1 MSSIVLTD
9 KFAKEVEKFFVWASV
24 GYSVQDISGD
34 TKVWSLSLLKSFDEP
49 ARNKLETFIKE
60 LMKKYT
66 ISMGDEIVEDF
77 KLFAKAYKEAP
88 KVKKETKAKLTK
100 EPKKVVQKG
109 HVNDK
114 MKTEP
119 KKTDIVVDANLD
131 TSDTWHLE
139 TLEFDTR
146 QLVKAFGTPLKNGG
160 NEGDEHKYEWKLK
173 VLGTEGVY
181 TIYDFINEDGSYDD
195 FDEAEWYLGGD
206 NENKENIQK
215 IIKYIINCEGKNHE
229 VKELTVVKEVK
240 KSVTVKKEVK
250 QPEIVKKVKETETL
264 KDLFGDE
271 DDNAFSFNKG
281 KDDNLVFDQASNEDS
296 DEDIVLDLNDLDN
309 LDEDFEF

>member
-24 GYSVQDISGD
+24 GYSVQDINGD
-34 TKVWSLSLLKSFDEP
+34 AKVWSLSLLKSFDEP

-88 KVKKETKAKLTK
+88 KVKKETKTKLTKQDKK
-100 EPKKVVQKG
+100 EPKKIVQKG
-109 HVNDK
+109 NVDEEK
-114 MKTEP
+114 KTEP

-146 QLVKAFGTPLKNGG
+146 QLIKAFGTPLKNGG
-160 NEGDEHKYEWKLK
+160 KNGGKEGDEHKYEWKLK

-206 NENKENIQK
+206 NENTENIQK
-215 IIKYIINCEGKNHE
+215 IIKYIINCEGKKPEVVKKE
-229 VKELTVVKEVK
+229 VKEP
-240 KSVTVKKEVK
+240 VTVKKEVK
-250 QPEIVKKVKETETL
+250 EPESVKKVKETETL

-271 DDNAFSFNKG
+271 DDNAFSFNKE
-281 KDDNLVFDQASNEDS
+281 KDDNLVFDQDS